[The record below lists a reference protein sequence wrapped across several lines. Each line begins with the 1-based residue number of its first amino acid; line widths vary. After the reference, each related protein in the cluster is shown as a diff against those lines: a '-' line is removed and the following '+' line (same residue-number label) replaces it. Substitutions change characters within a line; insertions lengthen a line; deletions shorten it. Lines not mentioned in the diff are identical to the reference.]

1 MTLAARS
8 PSRAERQLPLF
19 DIKEDD
25 TRTETAEPANKTR
38 APYTNGSAFSDPA
51 FAINKTLPV
60 HRWVPWIAGFS
71 SDFVEQALSNYLT
84 TKGTVL
90 DPFAGVGTT
99 LVGATLAGHNAIGF
113 EINPYPA
120 LACRVKLSSH
130 LINVNRLRDEIQSF
144 EDFYQDRVASNLT
157 PQSSPPQG
165 LRPVQPSIAPLY
177 CIKFC
182 SFKIL
187 SQLSVMTF

>member
-8 PSRAERQLPLF
+8 PSRAEKQLPLF
-19 DIKEDD
+19 DVEADNTGKKTPEHS
-25 TRTETAEPANKTR
+25 NKTR
-38 APYTNGSAFSDPA
+38 ASYANGSAFSDPA
-51 FAINKTLPV
+51 FAINKTLPI

-71 SDFVEQALSNYLT
+71 SDFVGQVLSNYLT

-120 LACRVKLSSH
+120 LACRVKLSAH
-130 LINVNRLRDEIQSF
+130 LINVDKLRDEIQRF
-144 EDFYQDRVASNLT
+144 EDFYKDKVASNFV
-157 PQSSPPQG
+157 PQRSNG
-165 LRPVQPSIAPLY
+165 RY
-177 CIKFC
+177 
-182 SFKIL
+182 
-187 SQLSVMTF
+187 